1 MKIIVTG
8 GAGFIGSHFINIF
21 NKRYPEVEIVV
32 VDKLTYA
39 ADINNICAAGFS
51 FIHKDICDLTKKD
64 LGEFEYLINF
74 AAESHVDRSIVDGKP
89 FLKTNVEGVFN
100 LLEICRQN
108 KKLRKFIQIST
119 DEVYGDMDDY
129 DIVEAATLDLPLF
142 PSSYYSATKA
152 AAEML
157 VLAANKTYGLP
168 YIITRTTNNFG
179 ENQHPEK
186 LIPVI
191 IDCVKNKKSIPIY
204 GDGKN
209 IREWIYVKD
218 NINCIIDLLNDEDT
232 EGIYNIGSG
241 DLKSNLDIIADI
253 EQILNKRVDFE
264 FVDDRKGHDKVYS
277 INSDITPGIN
287 VSLTLY
293 DYLLK
298 QLLF

>member
-39 ADINNICAAGFS
+39 ADINNICAAGYS

>member
-1 MKIIVTG
+1 MRIIVTG
-8 GAGFIGSHFINIF
+8 GAGFIGSHFINIYNQKF
-21 NKRYPEVEIVV
+21 PEVEIVV

-39 ADINNICAAGFS
+39 ADINNICAAGYS

-64 LGEFEYLINF
+64 LGKFDYLINF
-74 AAESHVDRSIVDGKP
+74 AAESHVDRSIADGKP
-89 FLKTNVEGVFN
+89 FLKSNVEGVYN
-100 LLEICRQN
+100 LLDICRQN
-108 KKLRKFIQIST
+108 KKLKKFVQIST

-129 DIVEAATLDLPLF
+129 DIVESATLDLPLY

-157 VLAANKTYGLP
+157 VIAAGRTYNIP
-168 YIITRTTNNFG
+168 YLITRTSNNFG

-218 NINCIIDLLNDEDT
+218 NINCIIDLINDEDT

>member
-39 ADINNICAAGFS
+39 ADINNICAAGYS

-218 NINCIIDLLNDEDT
+218 NIYCIIDLLNYEDT